1 MKRYWLI
8 LLGISWFGS
17 AMADRLYADGFEIPV
32 LKPLF
37 APATVGGPYQ
47 LPPGPAVDQF
57 TWLLAKLQSGTALTQ
72 GEYDA
77 HFDASYAYSF
87 AATANFIATIHT
99 SNPNAVV
106 TDVIAITP
114 VALTVLIDTPNTGA
128 PYGYLTL
135 RAHYT
140 GGKKIVSLGV
150 SSYTSAQYSDD
161 HARNLSQSVT
171 QFGTLSSSPA
181 LLVAR
186 IGSNDQCTPIVQT
199 NATSLRATGSI
210 FKLWIMGAVARAVAT
225 GPITTDQMVP
235 MVAAKLALAGVI
247 NSEPLNT
254 PFPVSDLAALMI
266 GISDNT
272 ATDLLHGLVGRNLI
286 DHVINDYGV
295 TQPLVLT
302 PLLGI
307 SEQFSLYFSFPL
319 ATAMSY
325 VNGTEAF
332 QANFLQTQ
340 IAPLLPVTGGAYA
353 NASILTSGTW
363 RATPM
368 DICAAFAHLRR
379 LPQGSDAMDLVNHVM
394 GSATAQPDVR
404 NYWDRVW
411 YKGGSLSS
419 GAGFVVLTHAWML
432 ENTGQD
438 PYVVVAMSN
447 SDASV
452 IDQYRVQSI
461 TGRILELVRTTM
473 P

>member
-1 MKRYWLI
+1 MRYLFV
-8 LLGISWFGS
+8 LLGIVWFSS
-17 AMADRLYADGFEIPV
+17 AMADRLYADGFETPV

-47 LPPGPAVDQF
+47 LPAGPAVDQLN
-57 TWLLAKLQSGTALTQ
+57 WLLTKIQSGTALTQ
-72 GEYDA
+72 VEYDA
-77 HFDASYAYSF
+77 HFDASYGYSF
-87 AATANFIATIHT
+87 VDTASFIAAIQT
-99 SNPNAVV
+99 SYPNAAV

-128 PYGYLTL
+128 PYGFLTL
-135 RAHYT
+135 AAHYT

-150 SSYTSAQYSDD
+150 SSYTSVQYSDD
-161 HARNLSQSVT
+161 HARDLSQSLT
-171 QFGTLSSSPA
+171 QFNTLSTSPA

-186 IGSNDQCTPIVQT
+186 IGSNNQCTPVVQT

-210 FKLWIMGAVARAVAT
+210 FKLWVMGAAAQAVANGT
-225 GPITTDQMVP
+225 ITTDQMVP
-235 MVAAKLALAGVI
+235 MVAAKLALAGTI
-247 NSEPLNT
+247 NSEPVNT

-272 ATDLLHGLVGRNLI
+272 ATDLLHGLVGRSLI
-286 DHVINDYGV
+286 DQIVNDYGV
-295 TQPLVLT
+295 AQPLVLT

-332 QANFLQTQ
+332 QENFLQTQ
-340 IAPLLPVTGGAYA
+340 IAPKLPVMGGAYA
-353 NASILTSGTW
+353 NTSILTAGTW
-363 RATPM
+363 RSTPM

-379 LPQGSDAMDLVNHVM
+379 LPQGSDAMDLVNHTM

-419 GAGFVVLTHAWML
+419 GAGFHVLTHAWML
-432 ENTGQD
+432 ENTGHD

-447 SDASV
+447 SDAGG

>member
-1 MKRYWLI
+1 MRYLLA
-8 LLGISWFGS
+8 LLGIVWFGS
-17 AMADRLYADGFEIPV
+17 AMADRLYADGFEIPL

-37 APATVGGPYQ
+37 APVTVGGPYQ
-47 LPPGPAVDQF
+47 LPPGPAVDQLD
-57 TWLLAKLQSGTALTQ
+57 WLLTKIQSATALTQ
-72 GEYDA
+72 AEYDA
-77 HFDASYAYSF
+77 HFDASYGHSF
-87 AATANFIATIHT
+87 PDTANFIAAIRT
-99 SNPNAVV
+99 SYPNAVI
-106 TDVIAITP
+106 TDVIAISP

-128 PYGYLTL
+128 PYGFLTL
-135 RAHYT
+135 GAHYT

-150 SSYTSAQYSDD
+150 GGYTSVQYSDD

-171 QFGTLSSSPA
+171 QFSTLSSSPA

-186 IGSNDQCTPIVQT
+186 IGSNNQCTTVVQT
-199 NATSLRATGSI
+199 SATSLRATGSI
-210 FKLWIMGAVARAVAT
+210 FKLWIMGALARAVANGT
-225 GPITTDQMVP
+225 ITTEQMVP
-235 MVAAKLALAGVI
+235 MVAAKLALAGTI

-286 DHVINDYGV
+286 DQVVNDYGV
-295 TQPLVLT
+295 AQPLVLT

-307 SEQFSLYFSFPL
+307 SEQFSLYFSFSL
-319 ATAMSY
+319 STAMSY
-325 VNGTEAF
+325 VNGTEVF
-332 QANFLQTQ
+332 QENFLQTQ
-340 IAPLLPVTGGAYA
+340 IAPLLPVTGGPYA
-353 NASILTSGTW
+353 NSSILTAGTW

-368 DICAAFAHLRR
+368 DICAAFAQLRR
-379 LPQGSDAMDLVNHVM
+379 LPQGSDAMDLVNHAM
-394 GSATAQPDVR
+394 GAGVAQPDVR

-419 GAGFVVLTHAWML
+419 GAGFHVLTHAWML
-432 ENTGQD
+432 QNTGQD

-447 SDASV
+447 SDAGG

-461 TGRILELVRTTM
+461 AGRILELVRTTM